1 MKKVFVLL
9 LAVCFSVGIAQAQ
22 QATKSELHQ
31 RAESEMQ
38 KGSVAGARFS
48 FIRAFEE
55 YTRQGQLKVGMECA
69 TRGAALYYK
78 DNYWKEAFDLLRR
91 ADAEIDARSKNAKEK
106 AALHYIITKERL
118 AMYIKLRKSDSAKDQ
133 LGLME
138 TQVTYA
144 ADEELKNDLLYNK
157 AVYHYSFGQN
167 AQGNEV
173 FKEMAGKLTA
183 SKQYDKV
190 DEVYKTLIANAR
202 RSGNANMV
210 AQSYSNYLA
219 WKDSVNTLKHADEI
233 GALKKQISDN
243 EAKID
248 DQASSLTAR
257 QAIIVGLCILAV
269 ALAAGLVLGGIVLM
283 RFILLTRKQKKLINL
298 ANENNALKAK
308 FISNISAQLNPTL
321 HKLDA
326 KIPEVKALLD
336 FSEHIATLSGLENT
350 IDQPVETADVQ
361 LTPFCNELVDAIK
374 SKVNPGVVVKT
385 NVPALSVNM
394 NKEYVQHILQHLLAN
409 AAIYAPKDGTIWLE
423 YKKRGAH
430 VHQFLVSNTGE
441 PIPEDKRDDVFK
453 PFTEVKDFTEGD
465 GLGLPICKQM
475 ALKIKGDL
483 EIDPKFTKGTR
494 FILDLHL

>member
-1 MKKVFVLL
+1 MKKVFILL
-9 LAVCFSVGIAQAQ
+9 FAVCFSMGVSYAQ

-31 RAESEMQ
+31 RAESELE
-38 KGSVAGARFS
+38 KGSVAGARYN
-48 FIRAFEE
+48 FIRAFED
-55 YTRQGQLKVGMECA
+55 YTRQGQLKVAMECA
-69 TRGAALYYK
+69 ARGNALYYK
-78 DNYWKEAFDLLRR
+78 ENYWKEAFDLLRR
-91 ADAEIDARSKNAKEK
+91 ADAEIEARGKNAKEK

-144 ADEELKNDLLYNK
+144 ADDALKNDLLYNK
-157 AVYHYSFGQN
+157 AVYYYSFGQN

-173 FKEMAGKLTA
+173 FKEMATKLTA

-233 GALKKQISDN
+233 GALKKQIADN

-257 QAIIVGLCILAV
+257 QAIIVGLCILAA
-269 ALAAGLVLGGIVLM
+269 ALAAALVLGGIVLM
-283 RFILLTRKQKKLINL
+283 RYILLTRKQKKQINL

-336 FSEHIATLSGLENT
+336 FSEHIATLSDLENT
-350 IDQPVETADVQ
+350 IDEDVEKVDVQ
-361 LTPFCNELVDAIK
+361 LTPFCDELVSAIK
-374 SKVNPGVVVKT
+374 SKVNTGVTVKT
-385 NVPALSVNM
+385 NVPTLSVNM
-394 NKEYVQHILQHLLAN
+394 NKEYVQHILQHLLTN
-409 AAIYAPKDGTIWLE
+409 AAIYTPKDGTIWLD

-441 PIPEDKRDDVFK
+441 AIPEEKRDDVFK

-475 ALKIKGDL
+475 AIKMKGDL
-483 EIDPKFTKGTR
+483 DIDPEFTKGTR
-494 FILDLHL
+494 FVLLLHS

>member
-1 MKKVFVLL
+1 MKKVFILL
-9 LAVCFSVGIAQAQ
+9 FAVCFSMGVSYAQ

-31 RAESEMQ
+31 RAESEFE
-38 KGSVAGARFS
+38 KGSVAGARYN

-55 YTRQGQLKVGMECA
+55 YTRQGQLKVAMECA
-69 TRGAALYYK
+69 ARGNALYYK
-78 DNYWKEAFDLLRR
+78 ENYWKEAFDLLRR
-91 ADAEIDARSKNAKEK
+91 ADAEIEARGKNAKEK

-138 TQVTYA
+138 NQVTYA
-144 ADEELKNDLLYNK
+144 ADDALKNDLLYNK
-157 AVYHYSFGQN
+157 AVYYYSFGQN

-173 FKEMAGKLTA
+173 FKEMATKLTA

-233 GALKKQISDN
+233 GALKKQITDN

-257 QAIIVGLCILAV
+257 QAIIVGLCILAA
-269 ALAAGLVLGGIVLM
+269 ALAAALVLGGIVLM
-283 RFILLTRKQKKLINL
+283 RYILLTRKQKKQINL

-336 FSEHIATLSGLENT
+336 FSEHIATLSDLENT
-350 IDQPVETADVQ
+350 IDEDVEKTDVQ
-361 LTPFCNELVDAIK
+361 LTPFCNDLTESIK
-374 SKVNPGVVVKT
+374 SKVQAGVTVKT

-394 NKEYVQHILQHLLAN
+394 NKEYVQHILQHLLTN
-409 AAIYAPKDGTIWLE
+409 AAIYTPKDGTIWLD

-441 PIPEDKRDDVFK
+441 AIPEEKRDDVFK

-475 ALKIKGDL
+475 AIKMKGDL
-483 EIDPKFTKGTR
+483 DIDPEFTKGTR
-494 FILDLHL
+494 FVLLLHS